1 MQQTRT
7 AAPKKASVETLRNDA
22 IAWLAV
28 QIARPPETIGNP
40 RLRRHVQ
47 GPLGSANE
55 TSLRA
60 FFKRGSGSEFYLT
73 FDSMDELVKFDR
85 LLEKSGLFTNID
97 CAFVK
102 RDDGKL
108 DVTVT
113 LDPRE
118 LTLAEAK
125 KLLGAKE
132 NTLLGIAR
140 NEGEGPREFKQGMEY
155 VGDIVKDSL
164 ENYDPLGGGIPAKT
178 GDLDDLDDL
187 FASGKP
193 VKVPKKKEEAGFR
206 GWYMSSSSGNK
217 VPIFSNNWE
226 KNEEKRE
233 RLWSE
238 LVDNG
243 QCTFTVNKR
252 ILRKFEDA
260 GFREQFL
267 GLIRSRDI
275 SEVKMTITG
284 NEITITRGISKKD
297 VMDRAL
303 GRT

>member
-1 MQQTRT
+1 MCAQKT
-7 AAPKKASVETLRNDA
+7 APKKTASVETLRNNA
-22 IAWLAV
+22 IAWLAL
-28 QIARPPETIGNP
+28 QIARPKEHISNP
-40 RLRRHVQ
+40 RLKRHVH
-47 GPLGSANE
+47 GPLGNANE

-60 FFKRGSGSEFYLT
+60 FFKRGSKSELYLT
-73 FDSMDELVKFDR
+73 FDSMNELVKFDR
-85 LLEKSGLFTNID
+85 LLEKSGLFDNID

-102 RDDGKL
+102 NDEGKL

-132 NTLLGIAR
+132 KKLLGIAR
-140 NEGEGPREFKQGMEY
+140 DEGEGPSRFKKGMKDVE
-155 VGDIVKDSL
+155 DIVKDSL

-178 GDLDDLDDL
+178 DDLGDL

-193 VKVPKKKEEAGFR
+193 VKMPKKKKEAGFR
-206 GWYMSSSSGNK
+206 GWYLSSSSGNK

-226 KNEEKRE
+226 KNEEKRK

-243 QCTFTVNKR
+243 ECTFKVNKR

-260 GFREQFL
+260 GFREQFI
-267 GLIRSRDI
+267 GLIRGQGI
-275 SEVKMTITG
+275 SEVKLKIKG
-284 NEITITRGISKKD
+284 SEITIIRGISKKD